1 MEVTFSHCEQKCG
14 ACGQKPE
21 LQNSVIWRLALAA
34 LLILATTGV
43 RSETPRGLSAG
54 WVSMGALGM
63 LLAHEAGHMGV
74 AAAMGIDAD
83 IDDFTVVY
91 PSENLTSRQQ
101 LRVASAGF
109 QSQWLLSEV
118 AFRHLNDGQIARRS
132 FAAGAII
139 THLGISAAYLTFL
152 KDHDDGDIMG
162 IANALG
168 EDKDAVATLVAIPA
182 LLDTWRLLGNPPEW
196 VPSLSV
202 ASKGL
207 MAAWAWSW

>member
-1 MEVTFSHCEQKCG
+1 MKNQWLDAVRKNAPRIQLF
-14 ACGQKPE
+14 
-21 LQNSVIWRLALAA
+21 
-34 LLILATTGV
+34 LLLT
-43 RSETPRGLSAG
+43 LSAPHAPADLSGTLAGG
-54 WVSMGALGM
+54 WTSVGALGM

-91 PSENLTSRQQ
+91 PGENLTSRQQ

-109 QSQWLLSEV
+109 QSQWLFSEV

-132 FAAGAII
+132 LAAGAII

-152 KDHDDGDIMG
+152 KDHEDGDIMG

-168 EDKDAVATLVAIPA
+168 EDKDAVAALVAIPA
-182 LLDTWRLLGNPPEW
+182 LLDAWRLLGNPPEW
-196 VPSLSV
+196 VPSLSA

-207 MAAWAWSW
+207 MAAWVWSW